1 MPSVSQV
8 VSTFTFL
15 ASSSPLVRMK
25 LEEPSFYHVWLCV
38 VFFGLVFFWVL
49 FSFFLLTCYINK
61 ANLKVFGNLLG
72 SVLFLLF

>member
-25 LEEPSFYHVWLCV
+25 LEEPSFYRVWLCA
-38 VFFGLVFFWVL
+38 VFFGLVFFFL
-49 FSFFLLTCYINK
+49 RAFFLFFFSPPI
-61 ANLKVFGNLLG
+61 
-72 SVLFLLF
+72 